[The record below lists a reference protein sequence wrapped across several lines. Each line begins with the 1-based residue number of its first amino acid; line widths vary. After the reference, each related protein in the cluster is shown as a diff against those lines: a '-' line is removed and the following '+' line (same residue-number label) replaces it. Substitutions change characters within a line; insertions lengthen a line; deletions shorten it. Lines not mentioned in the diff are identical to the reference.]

1 MDKAPKQG
9 REKRCRLTT
18 TIADSCALMKLKKT
32 YQDGGK
38 KPQLA
43 QRDTVRKVLQ
53 GIVDSNQGA
62 VPMSEYT
69 PEEMAAYEKYSEETF
84 PFVDFDIHEFVAD
97 RRAKQQPPPPPPPQP
112 QRPAPIGLRRMF
124 PNPPPQNQIT
134 ATDDRQLQE
143 MLMDELKKGRESV
156 RVMKAD
162 QDMNTGQTPDYDVFW
177 DDSRKQWSMRDIPQE
192 EKDKYRRDHRV
203 FRSSMSF

>member
-1 MDKAPKQG
+1 
-9 REKRCRLTT
+9 
-18 TIADSCALMKLKKT
+18 MKLKKT

-38 KPQLA
+38 KPQPA
-43 QRDTVRKVLQ
+43 QRDTIQKILSAPMLKNGRRIVQ
-53 GIVDSNQGA
+53 GQVDSDQGA
-62 VPMSEYT
+62 IPISEYT

-97 RRAKQQPPPPPPPQP
+97 RRAKQQPTPPPPPPSPQP

-162 QDMNTGQTPDYDVFW
+162 QDMDTGQTPDYDVFW

>member
-1 MDKAPKQG
+1 MLKNGRRIVQG
-9 REKRCRLTT
+9 
-18 TIADSCALMKLKKT
+18 
-32 YQDGGK
+32 Q
-38 KPQLA
+38 
-43 QRDTVRKVLQ
+43 
-53 GIVDSNQGA
+53 VDSDQGA
-62 VPMSEYT
+62 IPISEYT

-97 RRAKQQPPPPPPPQP
+97 RRAKQQPTPPPPPSPQP

-162 QDMNTGQTPDYDVFW
+162 QDMDTGQTPDYDVFW